1 MVNEQIQLIKNNGMK
16 YVDNT
21 GLDTIDPS
29 KMTITQKLQMQK
41 LKGLNK
47 KVSYTLKKD
56 YEVKLRFT
64 MGKHRQL
71 TE

>member
-1 MVNEQIQLIKNNGMK
+1 MK